1 MTRQQNRR
9 RRILTAI
16 AGIAVAGLALTACSS
31 GGSGESDGDVKLT
44 FRTWDTNAQAAYEES
59 FATFTKEHPNITV
72 DVEVVPWADY
82 FTKLRTDIAGDSA
95 ADLFWINASSYA
107 PYAEAGAL
115 SDISEVYGDDF
126 EAAAQ
131 EWAPSVV
138 EQFTHDG
145 TLFALP
151 QTSDGGIAVYYNAD
165 LLAKA
170 GVTPEEVSKLQWAPG
185 GGSDDT
191 LIPTLQKLT
200 LDASGKTAAESG
212 FDAQNVAQYGY
223 NAAADLQAIYLPF
236 IGSNGG
242 TFQDGEKFTFSD
254 PKTVEAFQ
262 YLVDLINEHH
272 VAPDAADTNTNG
284 DFSRD
289 QFLQGK
295 MALFQSGLY
304 NLANV
309 ADNADFEWGVAMM
322 PAGPEGAVSVT
333 NGVAVAGNAK
343 SEHQDAVNEVLRW
356 LGTTEGNSP
365 IGSTGANLPA
375 VVGAQDAYREFWAGR
390 DVELEPFFKVL
401 ESGKTIPAP
410 VGANFNS
417 ASEAFGPILS
427 EIFLGQLPVEKGLQ
441 QADKAANAAIG

>member
-1 MTRQQNRR
+1 MKQ
-9 RRILTAI
+9 RRILAALAGVAI
-16 AGIAVAGLALTACSS
+16 AGLALTSCASE
-31 GGSGESDGDVKLT
+31 GGGNGGGDGDVTLT

-59 FATFTKEHPNITV
+59 FAAFTEQNPDITV

-95 ADLFWINASSYA
+95 ADLFWINSSSYL
-107 PYAEAGAL
+107 PYAQSGAL
-115 SDISEVYGDDF
+115 LDIADVYGDDF
-126 EAAAQ
+126 DAAKA

-138 EQFTHDG
+138 EQFTDDG
-145 TLFALP
+145 KLYGVP

-165 LLAKA
+165 LLEAA
-170 GVTPEEVSKLQWAPG
+170 GVAPEELSELQWAPG

-200 LDASGKTAAESG
+200 VDQAGKTAADAD
-212 FDAQNVAQYGY
+212 FDANSIAQYGY
-223 NAAADLQAIYLPF
+223 NAAQDLQAIYLPY

-242 TFQDGEKFTFSD
+242 TFQDGEKFTFSN

-262 YLVDLINEHH
+262 YIVDLINEYH

-309 ADNADFEWGVAMM
+309 ADNADFDWGVAML

-333 NGVAVAGNAK
+333 NGVAVVGNAK
-343 SEHQDAVNEVLRW
+343 SDHQEAVNKVLQW
-356 LGTTEGNSP
+356 LGTADGNSA
-365 IGSTGANLPA
+365 IGATGANLPA
-375 VVGAQDAYREFWAGR
+375 VEGAQDVYRQYWADK
-390 DVELEPFFKVL
+390 DVNLDPFFDVL
-401 ESGKTIPAP
+401 ESGVTIPAP
-410 VGANFNS
+410 VGENFGA
-417 ASEAFGPILS
+417 ASEGFGPILS
-427 EIFLGQLPVEKGLQ
+427 EIFLGQLPVEEGLK
-441 QADKAANAAIG
+441 QADEVANAAIG